1 LNDGSLERVEHE
13 IPTTASAI
21 AVAAQTEVAK
31 MSDQSNVEKGFG
43 TAWPFVLPNVAETF
57 QFQMRALLQE
67 QAELLDQTQKIMAAW
82 TKRRQEAIEANS
94 RTFQAICGCKDAGA
108 MTTAY
113 REWLANSMN
122 RTFADLNDA
131 RDEALRLAEIGQ
143 KSVAALFRPIA
154 DAAASTKNTVSSTA
168 PGTEARRTKST
179 PSTNA
184 AQEAHEPREG
194 MAAR

>member
-1 LNDGSLERVEHE
+1 
-13 IPTTASAI
+13 
-21 AVAAQTEVAK
+21 

-57 QFQMRALLQE
+57 QFQMRAWLQE
-67 QAELLDQTQKIMAAW
+67 QAELLDETQQIMAAW
-82 TKRRQEAIEANS
+82 TKRRQEAMDAS
-94 RTFQAICGCKDAGA
+94 FRTFQAISGCKDAGA

-122 RTFADLNDA
+122 RIFADLNDA

-168 PGTEARRTKST
+168 AGSEARRARGAQ
-179 PSTNA
+179 STNA
-184 AQEAHEPREG
+184 AQEAHEPSREG

>member
-1 LNDGSLERVEHE
+1 LERVEHE

-31 MSDQSNVEKGFG
+31 MSDQSNVEKGIG

-57 QFQMRALLQE
+57 QLEMRALLQE

-131 RDEALRLAEIGQ
+131 RDEALRLAEIGR

-154 DAAASTKNTVSSTA
+154 DAAALTKNTVSSTA
-168 PGTEARRTKST
+168 PGTEARRTKSA

>member
-1 LNDGSLERVEHE
+1 
-13 IPTTASAI
+13 
-21 AVAAQTEVAK
+21 

-82 TKRRQEAIEANS
+82 TKRRQEAMEAS
-94 RTFQAICGCKDAGA
+94 FRTFQAIAGCKDAGA

-113 REWLANSMN
+113 REWLANSMD
-122 RTFADLNDA
+122 RIFADLNDA
-131 RDEALRLAEIGQ
+131 RGEALRLAEIGQ

-154 DAAASTKNTVSSTA
+154 DAATTKNTVSSTA
-168 PGTEARRTKST
+168 AGMELRETKGAAPTKAAHEGHEARERT
-179 PSTNA
+179 A
-184 AQEAHEPREG
+184 AE
-194 MAAR
+194 